1 VPEIGARAMAQ
12 KAFESERL
20 NHGEHGEHG
29 ESKTEGRR
37 QKAEGRRQKAEGR
50 RQNTHDRSARSRDTN
65 HYYIFLPPCSPCS
78 PWFSLLLF
86 NFLTF

>member
-50 RQNTHDRSARSRDTN
+50 IPMIVQPDRVIQTTI
-65 HYYIFLPPCSPCS
+65 IF
-78 PWFSLLLF
+78 F
-86 NFLTF
+86 FLRVLRVLRGSVFYFLIF